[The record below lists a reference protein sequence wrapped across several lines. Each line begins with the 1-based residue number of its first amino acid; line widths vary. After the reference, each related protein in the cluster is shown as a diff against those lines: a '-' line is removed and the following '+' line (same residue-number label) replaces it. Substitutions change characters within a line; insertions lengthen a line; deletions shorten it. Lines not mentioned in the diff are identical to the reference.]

1 MTAKRTLADL
11 LSRTGLFQD
20 QPAEVLAAVVAAM
33 QEMRHAAGAH
43 IFSRGDPGDSL
54 FLILSGRVRISILT
68 PDGRELSF
76 SHAVEGDI
84 VGEIAVLDGSARSAN
99 ATALSDVVALRL
111 SARDFNRLIDQ
122 HRSLARAAIRLLCRR
137 LRELSDHLEDIALLP
152 LPTRLARFFLNR
164 LDGPQDGSR
173 DGGPA
178 GKAVR
183 LSLGMSQ
190 GELALLLGAS
200 RPKVNAA
207 LMTLA
212 QAGAVVRDGD
222 AFACDARLLADLAQR
237 EE

>member
-1 MTAKRTLADL
+1 MTAKRTLPDL

-164 LDGPQDGSR
+164 LDGLQDAA
-173 DGGPA
+173 PA

-222 AFACDARLLADLAQR
+222 AFACDARRLADLAQR
-237 EE
+237 ED

>member
-1 MTAKRTLADL
+1 MNTKHTLPDL
-11 LSRTGLFQD
+11 LSRTDLFQD
-20 QPAEVLAAVVAAM
+20 QPADVLAAVGAAM
-33 QEMRHAAGAH
+33 QEMRRGAGAQ

-54 FLILSGRVRISILT
+54 FLILAGRVRISILT

-76 SHAVEGDI
+76 SHAVAGDI
-84 VGEIAVLDGSARSAN
+84 VGEIAVLDGSTRSAN

-111 SARDFNRLIDQ
+111 SAHDFNRLVDQ

-152 LPTRLARFFLNR
+152 LSARLARFFLNR
-164 LDGPQDGSR
+164 LDAGLDAP
-173 DGGPA
+173 PA

-183 LSLGMSQ
+183 VSLGMSQ
-190 GELALLLGAS
+190 SELALLLGAS